1 MILRMYGGD
10 DGQSHFQELDL
21 PTEGWQPVAL
31 KPGADVFFRSFP
43 EGEFHD
49 WHNESRRQYAFIL
62 SGEVQFQVGDSSVR
76 NLGPGGVFLG
86 EDLTGQGHTSRM
98 VKGPCVVAFIPLPE

>member
-1 MILRMYGGD
+1 MFVRVYAGE
-10 DGQSHFQELDL
+10 DGQSHFEDSELPDKDL
-21 PTEGWQPVAL
+21 DPVAL
-31 KPGADVFFRSFP
+31 KPGAEIFFRHFAD
-43 EGEFHD
+43 GEFHD

-62 SGEVQFQVGDSSVR
+62 SGEVQFKVGDASVR